1 MGGTYPY
8 NIRDKADMVAYRV
21 RGWSSQREVDG
32 ESVIVSGK
40 CLDYSVR
47 GRCLWTVWE
56 TTQTRVGASEPFIV
70 RRWIGLDLISK
81 DSSGYGYKDMD
92 ESVHP
97 YYYDCPLKFLDMVP
111 EVASQDWRD
120 GVREFHAGKK
130 AQGKKKAAIKVG
142 DTLKLVNT
150 TIPEVVVVAKQGS
163 KIQGAYQGR
172 VYRIT
177 PRFIGEVVAA

>member
-1 MGGTYPY
+1 MGWTYPY
-8 NIRDKADMVAYRV
+8 GMGSKADMISYRV
-21 RGWSSQREVDG
+21 RDWSSHREIDG
-32 ESVIVSGK
+32 ESVIVAGK

-56 TTQTRVGASEPFIV
+56 TTQTRVNEFEPFATH
-70 RRWIGLDLISK
+70 RWIGLDLISK

-120 GVREFHAGKK
+120 GVLQFHAAKK
-130 AQGKKKAAIKVG
+130 AQGKKKATIKVG

-150 TIPEVVVVAKQGS
+150 TIPEVIVVAKQGS
-163 KIQGAYQGR
+163 KIQGVYQGR
-172 VYRIT
+172 VYRVT
-177 PRFIGEVVAA
+177 PRFIGEVVSA